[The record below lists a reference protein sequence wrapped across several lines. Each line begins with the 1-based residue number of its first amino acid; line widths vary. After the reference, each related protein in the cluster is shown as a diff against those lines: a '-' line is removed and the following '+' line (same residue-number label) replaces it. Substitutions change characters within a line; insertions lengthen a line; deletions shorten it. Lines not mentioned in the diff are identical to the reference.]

1 MISDFEI
8 GQVVNVDTAQ
18 VRVQLNTTLGSM
30 IRNTSEGVKNVGQIN
45 SYITIPIGEQH
56 LIGIVTRVTLNEEF
70 DSESDDTLILVPE
83 ARRYVE
89 ATLIGTIENGEF
101 AQGISIFPVLGT
113 PVYFTMQTDI
123 DAIFGILSESN
134 NVAHDNPGYC
144 IPIGE
149 SSIFENRPILID
161 PDAFFGKHAAILGST
176 GTGKSC
182 TIASIIQSVIS
193 NDQVKRSLFVIFDI
207 NGEYR
212 HAFQRQN
219 ADNTWDDIDENKCSY
234 ITCDPNYSIERLI
247 IPYWFMNAE
256 EFSRIFRAASGVQKP
271 LLFEALRLSRNDA
284 DSNSVVEAVRD
295 TLIFEFNKILP
306 LTYSNKAISK
316 DVRNLADGLIRY
328 IDLEDHND
336 IWQEFEDKFEVQKS
350 EMNNIFELI
359 RKKADKYVDDGQY
372 PRMLPADVCK
382 FIQDSLSSLI
392 RKMNYSSEDNKND
405 IVGVSADTPVYF
417 DKSKF
422 RSQYIERVLSSRDS
436 EASRSRDHI
445 GTMLLRIDRL
455 FSDSR
460 FNFLFDN
467 FPQGMSE
474 IENVL
479 AAFIRDIVGLRSN
492 SNYNSDSSLGSVASG
507 VLPFFDRQVNNSAA
521 SNIVIL
527 DLSLLDSEVLENIT
541 ALIGRLLLEF
551 LQRLGEHGGLEARG
565 SLPIVLVLE
574 EAHSFISESYS
585 GDSSVSRTVFEKIAR
600 EGRKYGL
607 SLVVASQ
614 RPSELSKTV
623 LSQCNS
629 FIVHRLQNPE
639 DIRYFRDVVP
649 GIYKPIFEQLP
660 ALAPQTALVL
670 GECVSAPMLVKIRDV
685 DPRPRSDDPK
695 FYNYWVRDNV
705 PDVPVEK
712 ICAIWEGKNFDDN
725 LETEEDDDSQ
735 KLSAP
740 QVEGAE
746 R

>member
-1 MISDFEI
+1 MINDFEI

-18 VRVQLNTTLGSM
+18 VRVQLDSTLGSM

-45 SYITIPIGEQH
+45 SYITIPIGEQR
-56 LIGIVTRVTLNEEF
+56 LIGIVTRVTLNEKF
-70 DSESDDTLILVPE
+70 DSESDDTLVLAPE

-89 ATLIGTIENGEF
+89 ATLIGTIENGKF
-101 AQGISIFPVLGT
+101 AQGITIFPVLGT
-113 PVYFTMQTDI
+113 PVYLTMQTDI

-134 NVAHDNPGYC
+134 NVPHDNPGYC

-149 SSIFENRPILID
+149 SAIFENRLALIN

-219 ADNTWDDIDENKCSY
+219 ADNTWDDIDGNKCSY
-234 ITCDPNYSIERLI
+234 ITSDPNYSFERLI

-271 LLFEALRLSRNDA
+271 LLFEALRLARIDA
-284 DSNSVVEAVRD
+284 EKEASITTVCD
-295 TLIFEFNKILP
+295 ELIFEFNKILP
-306 LTYSNKAISK
+306 LTYSNKTVSK
-316 DVRNLADGLIRY
+316 DVRNLAEGLIRY

-336 IWQEFEDKFEVQKS
+336 IWQEFEDKFKVKKS
-350 EMNNIFELI
+350 EMSETFESI
-359 RKKADKYVDDGQY
+359 QRKADENIDNGY
-372 PRMLPADVCK
+372 PRILPADVCK
-382 FIQDSLSSLI
+382 FIRDSLNSLMTKI
-392 RKMNYSSEDNKND
+392 NYNSQDND
-405 IVGVSADTPVYF
+405 IVGISADTPVYF

-467 FPQGMSE
+467 FPQNMSE

-492 SNYNSDSSLGSVASG
+492 NNYNLDNSLGSFASE
-507 VLPFFDRQVNNSAA
+507 VLPFFDRQANNFAA

-541 ALIGRLLLEF
+541 AIIGRLLLEF
-551 LQRLGEHGGLEARG
+551 LQRLGEHGGLETRG

-574 EAHSFISESYS
+574 EAHSFISESNTE
-585 GDSSVSRTVFEKIAR
+585 DSSVSRTVFEKIAR

-639 DIRYFRDVVP
+639 DIRYFRDIVP
-649 GIYKPIFEQLP
+649 GIYKPIFDQLP

-685 DPRPRSDDPK
+685 DPGPRSDDPM
-695 FYNYWVRDNV
+695 FYDYWTRDNV
-705 PDVPVEK
+705 PDVPVEE

-725 LETEEDDDSQ
+725 LETEEDDSQ

>member
-1 MISDFEI
+1 MINDFEI
-8 GQVVNVDTAQ
+8 GQVVNVETAQ

-45 SYITIPIGEQH
+45 SYITIPIGEQR
-56 LIGIVTRVTLNEEF
+56 LIGMVTRVTLSEGSDF
-70 DSESDDTLILVPE
+70 ESDNTLIIE
-83 ARRYVE
+83 MATKMHME
-89 ATLIGTIENGEF
+89 ATLVGTIESGRF
-101 AQGISIFPVLGT
+101 TQGISIFPVLGT
-113 PVYFTMQTDI
+113 PVYLSMQSDI
-123 DAIFGILSESN
+123 EAIFGNLSDKKNILSSDTN
-134 NVAHDNPGYC
+134 YR
-144 IPIGE
+144 IPIGT
-149 SSIFENRPILID
+149 SAIVENRPVLIN

-182 TIASIIQSVIS
+182 TIASIIQSIIG
-193 NDQVKRSLFVIFDI
+193 NEQVQRSLFIIFDI

-212 HAFQRQN
+212 SAFQRRN
-219 ADNTWDDIDENKCSY
+219 KDGTWDDIDGNKCSY
-234 ITCDPNYSIERLI
+234 ITCDPHYSFERLI

-256 EFSRIFRAASGVQKP
+256 EFSQIFRAASGVQKP
-271 LLFEALRLSRNDA
+271 LLFEALRLARIGA
-284 DSNSVVEAVRD
+284 DEKTLVAAVRD
-295 TLIFEFNKILP
+295 TLIFEFYSKILP
-306 LTYSNKAISK
+306 LTYSAEKTSK
-316 DVRNLADGLIRY
+316 DVKNLAEGLINY
-328 IDLEDHND
+328 IEHEDHND
-336 IWQEFEDKFEVQKS
+336 IWQEFENKFNVEKS
-350 EMNNIFELI
+350 EMIDTFELI
-359 RKKADKYVDDGQY
+359 QNTAAKYIDDGQY
-372 PRMLPADVCK
+372 PRILPADACK

-392 RKMNYSSEDNKND
+392 LKLNSSSVDNEND
-405 IVGVSADTPVYF
+405 ILGISADTPIYF
-417 DKSKF
+417 DKNKF
-422 RSQYIERVLSSRDS
+422 RSQYIERVLNSKDFSI
-436 EASRSRDHI
+436 SRSKDYI

-460 FNFLFDN
+460 FDFLFGN
-467 FPQGMSE
+467 FPQGMSK

-479 AAFIRDIVGLRSN
+479 ASFIRDIIGLGVN
-492 SNYNSDSSLGSVASG
+492 TNYNSDNSLSSVSSG
-507 VLPFFDRQVNNSAA
+507 VLPFFDRQSNNSMA

-527 DLSLLDSEVLENIT
+527 DLSLLDSEVVKNIT

-551 LQRLGEHGGLEARG
+551 LQRLGEYGGEETRG

-574 EAHSFISESYS
+574 EAHNFVSESNTE
-585 GDSSVSRTVFEKIAR
+585 DSSISRTVFEKIAR

-607 SLVVASQ
+607 GLVVASQ

-649 GIYKPIFEQLP
+649 GIYKPIFDQLP

-685 DPRPRSDDPK
+685 GPPPRSDDPM
-695 FYNYWVRDNV
+695 FYDYWVRDNV
-705 PDVPVEK
+705 SDIPVEE
-712 ICAIWEGKNFDDN
+712 ICEIWEGKNFDGN
-725 LETEEDDDSQ
+725 IETKEFDSQ